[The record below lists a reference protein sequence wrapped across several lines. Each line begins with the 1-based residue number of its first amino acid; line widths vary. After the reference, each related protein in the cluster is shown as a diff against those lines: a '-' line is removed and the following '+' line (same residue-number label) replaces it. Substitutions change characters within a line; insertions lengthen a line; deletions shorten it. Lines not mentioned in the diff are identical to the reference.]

1 MRMFINTVS
10 HYLPDQRI
18 HNDSF
23 KDLNGLED
31 EWIFERT
38 GIRTRSKV
46 DSGENANTMAVEA
59 VTKALKTLPF
69 DIKDVDLIIGA
80 SYTPYDTVATIGHV
94 IQREFSIPEAQVV
107 YISSACSSLVNALEI
122 VEGYFALGKA
132 SRALVIASEHNTM
145 YSDNTCEK
153 SGHLWG
159 DGATALFISDEPMGN
174 KPGEILNIY
183 TRGLAHIG
191 KGTEAVYLRPAE
203 GGLVM
208 PDGRDVFM
216 HACNYMRIA
225 LEKTLED
232 CNLAIA
238 DLDFIIPHQA
248 NHRIIA
254 NLIKQFDIQPQKVLT
269 NIEQLGNTGCA
280 STGICLSQN
289 LKNIP
294 ADSLV
299 GITVFGGGYS
309 AGALLVRF

>member
-23 KDLNGLED
+23 KELNGLED

-59 VTKALKTLPF
+59 VTKALATLPF

-94 IQREFSIPEAQVV
+94 VQREFSIPEAQVV

-122 VEGYFALGKA
+122 VEGYFALGKS

-159 DGATALFISDEPMGN
+159 DGATAIFISNEPLGD

-183 TRGLAHIG
+183 TRGLGHIG

-203 GGLVM
+203 GGLQM

-216 HACNYMRIA
+216 HACNFMRIA

-232 CNLAIA
+232 CNLTFQ

-254 NLIKQFDIQPQKVLT
+254 NLIKQLDIQPQKVLT
-269 NIEQLGNTGCA
+269 NIEELGNTGCA

>member
-1 MRMFINTVS
+1 MRMFINTIS
-10 HYLPDQRI
+10 HYIPEQRVPNE
-18 HNDSF
+18 HF

-31 EWIFERT
+31 EWIFDRT
-38 GIRTRSKV
+38 GIRTRSKAAPE
-46 DSGENANTMAVEA
+46 ENANTMAAEA
-59 VTKALKTLPF
+59 VSRALKSLPF
-69 DIKDVDLIIGA
+69 DIKEVDLIIGA
-80 SYTPYDTVATIGHV
+80 SYTPYDTVATIGHYV
-94 IQREFSIPEAQVV
+94 QREFGIPEAQVI

-122 VEGYFALGKA
+122 VEGYFAIGKA
-132 SRALVIASEHNTM
+132 TRALVIAAEHNSM
-145 YSDNTCEK
+145 YSDDSCEK

-159 DGATALFISDEPMGN
+159 DGATALFISDEAIGS
-174 KPGEILNIY
+174 KPGEILNIF
-183 TRGLAHIG
+183 TRGLGHIG
-191 KGTEAVYLRPAE
+191 KGTEAVYLRPTE
-203 GGLVM
+203 GGLIM

-216 HACNYMRIA
+216 HACNFMRVA
-225 LEKTLED
+225 LETTLD
-232 CNLAIA
+232 NCSLTID

-254 NLIKQFDIQPQKVLT
+254 NLIKQLNIQPKKVFT

-289 LKNIP
+289 IDAIP

>member
-1 MRMFINTVS
+1 MFINTVS
-10 HYLPDQRI
+10 HYLPDQRV

-23 KDLNGLED
+23 KELNGLED

-59 VTKALKTLPF
+59 VTKALATLPF

-94 IQREFSIPEAQVV
+94 VQREFSIPEAQVV

-159 DGATALFISDEPMGN
+159 DGATAIFISDEPLGD

-183 TRGLAHIG
+183 TRGLGHIG

-203 GGLVM
+203 GGLQM

-216 HACNYMRIA
+216 HACNFMRIA

-232 CNLAIA
+232 CNLTIH

-254 NLIKQFDIQPQKVLT
+254 NLIKQLDIQPQKVLT
-269 NIEQLGNTGCA
+269 NIEELGNTGCA

>member
-1 MRMFINTVS
+1 MFINTVS

-159 DGATALFISDEPMGN
+159 DGATALFISDEPLGD

-232 CNLAIA
+232 CNLAIT

-294 ADSLV
+294 IDSLV

>member
-23 KDLNGLED
+23 KELNGLED

-59 VTKALKTLPF
+59 VNKALATLPF

-94 IQREFSIPEAQVV
+94 VQREFSIPEAQVV

-122 VEGYFALGKA
+122 VEGYFALGKS

-159 DGATALFISDEPMGN
+159 DGATAIFISNEPLGD

-183 TRGLAHIG
+183 TRGLGHIG

-203 GGLVM
+203 GGLQM

-216 HACNYMRIA
+216 HACNFMRIA

-232 CNLAIA
+232 CNLTIH

-254 NLIKQFDIQPQKVLT
+254 NLIKQLDIQPQKVLT
-269 NIEQLGNTGCA
+269 NIEELGNTGCA

-289 LKNIP
+289 LEKIP

>member
-159 DGATALFISDEPMGN
+159 DGATALFISDEPLGD

-232 CNLAIA
+232 CNLAIT

-294 ADSLV
+294 VDSLV

>member
-1 MRMFINTVS
+1 MFINTVS